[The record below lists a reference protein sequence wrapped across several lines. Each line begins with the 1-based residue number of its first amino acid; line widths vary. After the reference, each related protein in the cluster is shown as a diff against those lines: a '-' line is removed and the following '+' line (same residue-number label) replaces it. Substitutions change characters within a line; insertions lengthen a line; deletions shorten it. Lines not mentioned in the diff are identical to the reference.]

1 MDGAGSAVVR
11 PDVTTVAPSPAGGS
25 GLRMIFVATFV
36 LNGSTSVIFALIS
49 DLQDAVGLSTASLGL
64 IAATGFI
71 VGLAAGLV
79 VAPWADRG
87 WAKRLLLGGL
97 ALSAIGGIGFAMA
110 QSLAALLLSRALIGA
125 AAGCFLPAARAI
137 VAGFDPARAGE
148 NLGRLARVDLAGF
161 ASGPIIGGVLFSIVG
176 LRGTFVFFAVV
187 AAVALVVLAPRRLP
201 TLATSSESSRP
212 SLGLLRHRR
221 VVVATLLALALFLP
235 VGLFDSLWD
244 RYLTDL
250 GGNNMVVGLTFLLFA
265 IPFVLFTARLGR
277 LADRIGH
284 VRIALCGLALLIPCT
299 AVYGV
304 IRSIPVLV
312 VLPMAESLAQA
323 ATVPA
328 SQAAMAAACPP
339 GRAAAGQGLAVATQ
353 LAGAGIAAL
362 LAAPAYEQFGPAP
375 LFATTAAVMALIA
388 TTALVLHL
396 SADRA
401 DARRAVVSSV
411 AR

>member
-1 MDGAGSAVVR
+1 MDGPGSAVAR
-11 PDVTTVAPSPAGGS
+11 PSGAPVATGTAGGS
-25 GLRMIFVATFV
+25 SLRLIFVATFV

-64 IAATGFI
+64 IAATGFL
-71 VGLAAGLV
+71 VGLAAGLI

-87 WAKRLLLGGL
+87 WARRLLLGGL
-97 ALSAIGGIGFAMA
+97 ALSAVGGIGFALA
-110 QSLAALLLSRALIGA
+110 QSLAALLFSRALIGA

-137 VAGFDPARAGE
+137 VAGVEPQRAGE

-176 LRGTFVFFAVV
+176 LRPTFVFFAVV
-187 AAVALVVLAPRRLP
+187 AVVALVVLAPRPLP
-201 TLATSSESSRP
+201 TLPTSVESSRP
-212 SLGLLRHRR
+212 SLSLLRHRR
-221 VVVATLLALALFLP
+221 VVVATLLALTLFLP

-250 GGNNMVVGLTFLLFA
+250 GGDNLVVGLTFLLFA

-284 VRIALCGLALLIPCT
+284 VRIALCGLTVLIPVT

-312 VLPMAESLAQA
+312 VLPMVESLAQA

-328 SQAAMAAACPP
+328 SQAAMADACPP

-362 LAAPAYEQFGPAP
+362 LAAPAYEQFGPEP
-375 LFATTAAVMALIA
+375 LFATTALVMAVIA
-388 TTALVLHL
+388 LTAFVLHVG
-396 SADRA
+396 AERA
-401 DARRAVVSSV
+401 EARGRVVSSA

>member
-1 MDGAGSAVVR
+1 MDGAGSAVAR
-11 PDVTTVAPSPAGGS
+11 PDVTAVAPSRAAGA

-97 ALSAIGGIGFAMA
+97 ALSAIGGIGFALA

-161 ASGPIIGGVLFSIVG
+161 SSGPIIGGVLFTIVG

-187 AAVALVVLAPRRLP
+187 AAVALVVLAPRQLP

-212 SLGLLRHRR
+212 SIGLLRHRR

-235 VGLFDSLWD
+235 VGHFDSLWD
-244 RYLTDL
+244 SYLTDL
-250 GGNNMVVGLTFLLFA
+250 GGNNMVVGLTFFLFA

-284 VRIALCGLALLIPCT
+284 VRIALCGLALLVPCT
-299 AVYGV
+299 AVYGI

-353 LAGAGIAAL
+353 LAGAGMAAL
-362 LAAPAYEQFGPAP
+362 VAAPVYEQFGPAP

-388 TTALVLHL
+388 ATALVLHL
-396 SADRA
+396 SADRN
-401 DARRAVVSSV
+401 DARRALVSSV

>member
-1 MDGAGSAVVR
+1 MDGAGST
-11 PDVTTVAPSPAGGS
+11 VTRAEAGPALERSSTS
-25 GLRMIFVATFV
+25 GLRLIFVATFV

-49 DLQDAVGLSTASLGL
+49 DLQDAVGLSTSSLGL

-97 ALSAIGGIGFAMA
+97 VLSAVGGIGFALA
-110 QSLAALLLSRALIGA
+110 DSLAALLVSRALIGG

-137 VAGFDPARAGE
+137 VAGFDPPRAGE

-161 ASGPIIGGVLFSIVG
+161 SSGPIIGGVLFDIVG

-187 AAVALVVLAPRRLP
+187 AAAAFVVLAPRQLP
-201 TLATSSESSRP
+201 TLPSSAESSRP
-212 SLGLLRHRR
+212 SLSLLRHRR
-221 VVVATLLALALFLP
+221 VVVATLLALTLFLP

-265 IPFVLFTARLGR
+265 LPFVLFTARLGR
-277 LADRIGH
+277 LADRLGH
-284 VRIALCGLALLIPCT
+284 VRIALYGLALLIPVT
-299 AVYGV
+299 GVYGV

-312 VLPMAESLAQA
+312 VLPMVESLAQA

-339 GRAAAGQGLAVATQ
+339 APAAAAQGRAVATR
-353 LAGAGIAAL
+353 LAGAGVAAL
-362 LAAPAYEQFGPAP
+362 LSAPAYERFGPGP
-375 LFATTAAVMALIA
+375 LFAATAVVMAMLA
-388 TTALVLHL
+388 LTALALHAAAER
-396 SADRA
+396 ADR
-401 DARRAVVSSV
+401 RTVSSA